1 MLVVE
6 FAIRNITCGCGCE
19 AMRRDAIAIPRPIP
33 ELEPVM
39 SAIRSFSRPA
49 PEFACA
55 CDWAMLIHLTRAVL
69 WLAREPATRGQ
80 DARSTGRN

>member
-19 AMRRDAIAIPRPIP
+19 AMRHDAIAIPRPIP

-55 CDWAMLIHLTRAVL
+55 CVWAMLIHLTRAVL
-69 WLAREPATRGQ
+69 LVSARTSDSRPRCEEHRT
-80 DARSTGRN
+80 